1 MFFILNFRPLLLV
14 TFCLLLSACFDQ
26 SNQESQQYYT
36 WDGLEPDRW
45 SSIWLLKRHIDS
57 TAEVSILPVGAQVNN
72 TVAIATPTS
81 EIKRTHGFSNYEN
94 MLKASSSAEDAGL
107 KRIGKIINEIEISP
121 WSSSTPAVAVV
132 EKQFREL
139 QFRYN
144 RVDVPYDCYA
154 GFFDALYGVLKDAEV
169 SDSEDY
175 LTSLN
180 TQLEP
185 DNVCQI
191 STDRIASKSEIP
203 VLEYPVEYV
212 LKMIAANKAVVFV
225 DTREDDEFDEHHIP
239 GAINLKLR
247 EVDATSAKQ
256 FDNADLV
263 ISYCIKDFRGYE
275 VALALSKV
283 GVKNTGIMKP
293 YGLKGWKDLGLPV
306 ATVEVSDD
314 VAIEALKNRASNGV

>member
-1 MFFILNFRPLLLV
+1 MFYTLYSRFFLLI
-14 TFCLLLSACFDQ
+14 TFCVFLSACFDQ
-26 SNQESQQYYT
+26 SNQESQRYYT

-57 TAEVSILPVGAQVNN
+57 TAGISIVPVGAQVNN
-72 TVAIATPTS
+72 AIAIATPTAK
-81 EIKRTHGFSNYEN
+81 IKRTHGFSNYEN
-94 MLKASSSAEDAGL
+94 MLKASNSAEDAGL

-121 WSSSTPAVAVV
+121 WSSSTHAVAVV

-139 QFRYN
+139 QFKYN

-154 GFFDALYGVLKDAEV
+154 GFFDALYGVLQDAEV

-175 LTSLN
+175 LRSLN

-185 DNVCQI
+185 DNVCHI
-191 STDRIASKSEIP
+191 STDKIASKSDVP

-212 LKMIAANKAVVFV
+212 LKMIAANKTVVFV

-239 GAINLKLR
+239 GAVNLKLR
-247 EVDATSAKQ
+247 EVSASSAAQ
-256 FDNADLV
+256 FEKADLV

-293 YGLKGWKDLGLPV
+293 YGLKGWKDFGLPV
-306 ATVEVSDD
+306 ATDEVSDD
-314 VAIEALKNRASNGV
+314 VAIETLKNRASNGV